1 MELGTGGD
9 LPVNVESDV
18 KDAVYSDESLPQEP
32 GTPGTWDAGDT
43 TPAGTPESL
52 ALSSSP

>member
-9 LPVNVESDV
+9 LPVNVGSDL
-18 KDAVYSDESLPQEP
+18 KDAAYSDESLPQEP